1 MPNEKVTKSH
11 CNTCA
16 QTTNHTVLAAKDIYG
31 STYDEGY
38 GEIGWTNS
46 YELLECRGCESIS
59 FRHTYCFD
67 PTDETEVTIYPP
79 PTNRRPPAWQV
90 SLPADVQQLLREV
103 YSALAAES
111 RSLAMMGARAL
122 VDMVLLKN
130 VGDLGSFPEKLAA
143 AEKAGLIGRKNRDIL
158 ATALDAGSA
167 AAHRGYRA
175 SSVDVAAVMD
185 IVENLLQAIYHLGSL
200 ADELKKNTPPRS
212 GKP

>member
-1 MPNEKVTKSH
+1 MPDKEVTKSH

-16 QTTNHTVLAAKDIYG
+16 RTNNHTVLAVKNSHG

-38 GEIGWTNS
+38 GDIGWTNS
-46 YELLECRGCESIS
+46 YELLECGGCESIS
-59 FRHTYCFD
+59 MRHTYFFE
-67 PTDETEVTIYPP
+67 PTEEMEVTIYPP
-79 PTNRRPPAWQV
+79 PTSRRPPAWQV
-90 SLPADVQQLLREV
+90 NLPSDVQELLREV

-130 VGDLGSFPEKLAA
+130 VGDLGSFAEKLAA

-158 ATALDAGSA
+158 DTALDAGSA

-175 SSVDVAAVMD
+175 SSFDVAAVMD

-200 ADELKKNTPPRS
+200 ADELKKNTPSRS
-212 GKP
+212 RKP

>member
-1 MPNEKVTKSH
+1 MPKKKVTKSH

-16 QTTNHTVLAAKDIYG
+16 RTNNHTVLVVKNIYG
-31 STYDEGY
+31 GTYDEGY
-38 GEIGWTNS
+38 GDIGWTNS
-46 YELLECRGCESIS
+46 YELLECNGCESIS
-59 FRHTYCFD
+59 FRHTYWFE
-67 PTDETEVTIYPP
+67 PTDERDVTIYPP
-79 PTNRRPPAWQV
+79 PTRRHPPLWQIN
-90 SLPADVQQLLREV
+90 LPSDVQQLLREV

-130 VGDLGSFPEKLAA
+130 VGDLGSFAEKLAA

-175 SSVDVAAVMD
+175 SSFDVGAVMD

-200 ADELKKNTPPRS
+200 ADVLKKNTPPRS
-212 GKP
+212 AKP